1 MQELEKR
8 IYSKFNEIQWLVDY
22 AEELVD
28 NIFGLEGN
36 LLDIGDDSDDEYCE
50 VEMEIREKAE
60 EYKKLFD
67 KTVKQVDIWNDLV
80 NELKEKIKD
89 KDFGENK
96 WKVQELLKKLE
107 FIIETK
113 DLDCVLDWYKCYILN
128 SDIDLLDDLFEYLK
142 K

>member
-1 MQELEKR
+1 M
-8 IYSKFNEIQWLVDY
+8 
-22 AEELVD
+22 
-28 NIFGLEGN
+28 
-36 LLDIGDDSDDEYCE
+36 DIGDDSDDEYCE

-60 EYKKLFD
+60 KLED
-67 KTVKQVDIWNDLV
+67 LYDEITKHLDSWNDLV
-80 NELKEKIKD
+80 NELKEEIKD

>member
-28 NIFGLEGN
+28 KTFELEGN

-60 EYKKLFD
+60 KLE
-67 KTVKQVDIWNDLV
+67 DLYDEITKHLDSWKDLI

-89 KDFGENK
+89 KDFSENK